1 MNSTKQCIGRVF
13 FKWKNKE
20 EEVVKKLLGIKKEI
34 SLESVELTSNIF
46 NLIE

>member
-1 MNSTKQCIGRVF
+1 MNSTKQCIGKVF

-20 EEVVKKLLGIKKEI
+20 EEVGIKNEI
-34 SLESVELTSNIF
+34 SLGSAELTSNIF